1 MVSMRQRYEAAMVL
15 SAAGDAL
22 GYKNGSWEFCHHGKE
37 IIKELKALGGLNSIL
52 VKPPKWIVSDDTVM
66 HLATS
71 EALTKCKESSKKDE
85 LFREIAR
92 NYKQCMKD
100 MRDRAPGN
108 TCCSSVHQ
116 LHPDRPDW
124 RDGCRI
130 KFFERGG
137 GCGAAM
143 RAMCIGLRYPH
154 ERDLSDLIAVSVE
167 SGRMTHHHPTG
178 YLGSLAAALFTA
190 YAIQGKPPR
199 EWGAGLMKVLPTA
212 KEYIKS
218 ENFYVEDNL
227 EAWNYFEEH
236 WQKYLKEKNLLE
248 GTTDPE
254 PDNLDEDGRD
264 NFYKSL
270 SYSGWGGSSGH
281 DAPMIA
287 YDAILQSGKNWEELC
302 KRSMFHGGDSD
313 STGVIAACC
322 YGAMYGYEGV
332 PEVNHKSLEYRKR
345 LVKEAKALYELAHG
359 SGEEDFEVEED
370 DTIKEEDEKAADTT
384 DMKQEVPEKESDQ
397 EEKTP
402 QSENGQEKDKV
413 QTTV

>member
-1 MVSMRQRYEAAMVL
+1 MVSLPLRYEAAMVL

-37 IIKELKALGGLNSIL
+37 IIKELNALGGLNAIK

-71 EALTKCKESSKKDE
+71 EALTTCKKSRKDE
-85 LFREIAR
+85 LFKAIAR
-92 NYKQCMKD
+92 NYKLCMKD
-100 MRDRAPGN
+100 MRDRAPGL
-108 TCCSSVHQ
+108 TCTGSVHE
-116 LHPDRPDW
+116 LKPDRPDW

-130 KFFERGG
+130 NFNERGG

-143 RAMCIGLRYPH
+143 RAMCIGLRYPR
-154 ERDLSDLIAVSVE
+154 ETELSDLIAVSIE
-167 SGRMTHHHPTG
+167 AGRMTHHHPTG
-178 YLGSLAAALFTA
+178 YLGSLAAALFTS

-199 EWGAGLMKVLPTA
+199 KWGAGLMSVLPKA
-212 KEYIKS
+212 QEYIKS
-218 ENFYVEDNL
+218 EKFFVEDNL
-227 EAWNYFEEH
+227 EAWNYFEER
-236 WQKYLKEKNLLE
+236 WKKYLEEKDLLE
-248 GTTDPE
+248 GSQDPK

-264 NFYKSL
+264 KFYKSL
-270 SYSGWGGSSGH
+270 SFSGWGGASGH

-322 YGAMYGYEGV
+322 YGAMYGYDGV
-332 PEVNHKSLEYRKR
+332 PEGNYKKLEYHKR
-345 LVKEAKALYELAHG
+345 LVKQARELYEIAHG
-359 SGEEDFEVEED
+359 SGGEDPMIDED
-370 DTIKEEDEKAADTT
+370 DDMIKEEDEEAEEKEGKEQKVA
-384 DMKQEVPEKESDQ
+384 EKESAQ
-397 EEKTP
+397 GEKTLE
-402 QSENGQEKDKV
+402 SENVQEKV